1 MTFARCAPGVH
12 SKAVL
17 ALSVRR
23 HLVEARHL
31 VALAGPL
38 VFAQLTQMSMGF
50 VDTLMAG
57 RLGPEALAAMALGGV
72 PYGFVTVVGIGMLG
86 SIAPS
91 IAQASGAGKRDEV
104 TMWFRHGLVLSV
116 FVALPG
122 VVVFLLAEPLLVAF
136 GQDPAA
142 AALAGK
148 YLRVA
153 SIGFVPAMALAA
165 TRGLLEGTGNTRPIV
180 WVLLVGLLFN
190 IFGNLAFMFGRWG
203 FPELGLVG
211 TGVATTLANV
221 FMLVAATVYVLVRY
235 RRVRPYHGVHRP
247 QRAPLSTLARIGWPI
262 GVNLGF
268 ETALFSLS
276 ALLIGLFGTQAL
288 AGHLIAIQAASITFM
303 IPLGLA
309 IAASVRVGQ
318 AAGRG
323 DRAAVRVAGV
333 TGIWTAALVMSS
345 TAALFTFAPNVIVSA
360 FLGDLSS
367 VDPVVVGYAVTFLG
381 YAAAFQVADGVQ
393 VAANA
398 SLRGLKD
405 TRIPMLVSL
414 VSYWGFGITTSWFLG
429 VRMGMEG
436 RGVWIGLVVGLTV
449 AAFALVTRF
458 LLLSRRASPGLPPD
472 TPPNATTNAA
482 PVG

>member
-1 MTFARCAPGVH
+1 M
-12 SKAVL
+12 
-17 ALSVRR
+17 
-23 HLVEARHL
+23 
-31 VALAGPL
+31 LAGPL

-57 RLGPEALAAMALGGV
+57 RLGPDALAAMALGGV

-91 IAQASGAGKRDEV
+91 IAQATGAGDRGGV
-104 TMWFRHGLVLSV
+104 YTWFRHGLVLSAV
-116 FVALPG
+116 VAVPG
-122 VVVFLLAEPLLVAF
+122 VIVFLSAEAILVTF

-142 AALAGK
+142 SALAAG
-148 YLRVA
+148 YLRMA
-153 SIGFVPAMALAA
+153 AIGFLPALALTA
-165 TRGLLEGTGNTRPIV
+165 TRGLLEGTGDTRPIV
-180 WVLLVGLLFN
+180 LVLLVGLVFN
-190 IFGNLAFMFGRWG
+190 VFGNLAFMFGRWG
-203 FPELGLVG
+203 FPELGLIG
-211 TGVATTLANV
+211 TGVATSLANT
-221 FMLVAATVYVLVRY
+221 FMFLAATVYVAVKHRSA
-235 RRVRPYHGVHRP
+235 RPYRSVLRP
-247 QRAPLSTLARIGWPI
+247 TRRPLVALARLGWPI

-309 IAASVRVGQ
+309 IAASVRVGH

-323 DRAAVRVAGV
+323 DQAAVRVAGV
-333 TGIWTAALVMSS
+333 TGIVAAAIVMTFTAA
-345 TAALFTFAPNVIVSA
+345 FFKFAPTFIVAA
-360 FLGDLSS
+360 FLGDVSK
-367 VDPVVVGYAVTFLG
+367 VDPVVVGHAVTFLG

-414 VSYWGFGITTSWFLG
+414 VSYWGFGVSTSWLLG
-429 VRMGMEG
+429 VRFGMEG
-436 RGVWIGLVVGLTV
+436 RGVWLGLVVGLTV
-449 AAFALVTRF
+449 AAVALVVRF
-458 LLLSRRASPGLPPD
+458 MHLSRPKASTSPPG
-472 TPPNATTNAA
+472 A
-482 PVG
+482 PAEPTQAPSLG

>member
-1 MTFARCAPGVH
+1 M
-12 SKAVL
+12 
-17 ALSVRR
+17 
-23 HLVEARHL
+23 
-31 VALAGPL
+31 LAGPL

-57 RLGPEALAAMALGGV
+57 RLGPDALAAMALGGV
-72 PYGFVTVVGIGMLG
+72 PYGFVTVVGMGVLG

-91 IAQASGAGKRDEV
+91 IAQATGAGDRDAV
-104 TMWFRHGLVLSV
+104 HVWFRHGLVLSLI
-116 FVALPG
+116 VALPG
-122 VVVFLLAEPLLVAF
+122 VAVFLSAEWILVTF

-142 AALAGK
+142 SALAAS

-153 SIGFVPAMALAA
+153 AIGFVPAMALTA

-180 WVLLVGLLFN
+180 VVLLVGLTFN
-190 IFGNLAFMFGRWG
+190 VFGNLAFMFGRWG

-211 TGVATTLANV
+211 TGVATSLANT
-221 FMLVAATVYVLVRY
+221 FMFVAATAYVAVKDRKRHPY
-235 RRVRPYHGVHRP
+235 RSILRPSRRP
-247 QRAPLSTLARIGWPI
+247 LFALARIGWPI

-276 ALLIGLFGTQAL
+276 GLLIGLFGTQAL

-309 IAASVRVGQ
+309 IAASVRVGH

-323 DRAAVRVAGV
+323 DLAAVRVAGV
-333 TGIWTAALVMSS
+333 TGIWAAALVMSC
-345 TAALFTFAPNVIVSA
+345 TAAFFTLAPHVIVAA
-360 FLGDLSS
+360 FLGDLSK
-367 VDPVVVGYAVTFLG
+367 VDPVVVVHAVTFLG

-414 VSYWGFGITTSWFLG
+414 VSYWGFGITTSWWVG
-429 VRMGMEG
+429 VRLGLEG
-436 RGVWIGLVVGLTV
+436 RGVWLGLVVGLTV
-449 AAFALVTRF
+449 AAVALVARF
-458 LLLSRRASPGLPPD
+458 LHLSRPSRSLPPPASPPVSRSP
-472 TPPNATTNAA
+472 ATS
-482 PVG
+482 VR